1 MAYDNN
7 RSGGYSGPRNER
19 PKNVLDDRR
28 IGMSAPSTAKGK
40 WASLNWGY
48 FGNQARLTIWTND
61 PDDQQDKRNN
71 NGRIDVKMP
80 AMDFCKFLVLL
91 EMATNFPETGDH
103 KRWMEVKDYSWYG
116 KEKSKEVEVQGTL
129 YVGRKDGV
137 VWMSLVSKDKGRPR
151 IKFPFGNTMYTAF
164 YNGDG
169 EAMTDAEIS
178 LLVAKANLLFLKQT
192 IPTLAVTTYK
202 EPEKKDGGGQR
213 SGGGGGGGN
222 YNRGGG
228 GGNYDGGGR
237 SGSGNNNETPDS
249 DGYDDDVP
257 F

>member
-7 RSGGYSGPRNER
+7 RSFPQR

-28 IGMSAPSTAKGK
+28 VGMSAPSTAKGK

-71 NGRIDVKMP
+71 NGKIDVKMP
-80 AMDFCKFLVLL
+80 PSDFCKFLVLL
-91 EMATNFPETGDH
+91 EMAINFPDSGDH
-103 KRWMEVKDYSWYG
+103 KHWMEVKDFDWFGG
-116 KEKSKEVEVQGTL
+116 KKSEQVNVQGTL
-129 YVGRKDGV
+129 YLGKKDGV

-169 EAMTDAEIS
+169 EAMTDAQTS
-178 LLVAKANLLFLKQT
+178 MLVAKANLLFLQHC

-202 EPEKKDGGGQR
+202 EPEKKDAGQGGGGNR
-213 SGGGGGGGN
+213 GGYGGGGGN
-222 YNRGGG
+222 RG
-228 GGNYDGGGR
+228 GGNYGGGESR
-237 SGSGNNNETPDS
+237 SGSGNNNDAPDTG
-249 DGYDDDVP
+249 GYDDDIP